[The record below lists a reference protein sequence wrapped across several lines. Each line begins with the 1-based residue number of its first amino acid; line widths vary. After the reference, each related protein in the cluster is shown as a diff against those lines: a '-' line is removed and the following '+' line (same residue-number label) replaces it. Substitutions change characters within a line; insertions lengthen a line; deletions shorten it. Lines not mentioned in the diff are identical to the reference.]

1 MVKNVYIHIPFCRQK
16 CNYCSFISFP
26 KSEKQNEY
34 VDALVKEIKHYYKN
48 EKLNTLYIGGGTPS
62 LLSIDN
68 LKRLIANF
76 NFDNNTEVT
85 IEANPE
91 TIDKEYLIELR
102 SLGFNRLS
110 LGCQTFDENILKIIG
125 RKHSPAQV
133 KDCVKLAQ
141 NLGFDNINLD
151 FMYGL
156 PTQTIE
162 GFENDLKTAV
172 RLGVQ
177 HISLYGLKIDE
188 GCYFYKNP
196 PQNLPDNDVQADMY
210 LKAIEVMTA
219 QGFGHYEISNFSL
232 EGCYSRHNIN
242 YWDNNSY
249 YGFGVSAHG
258 YSGQTRYYNTNDLE
272 EYMTSPTKHENETV
286 LTKQEQLEEEIF
298 LGFRKTSGIN
308 IKDINQKYSID
319 FEKDFKNILAKYLS
333 YGHIRKT
340 GNGYCL
346 TTNGILLSN
355 IILADFLQ

>member
-1 MVKNVYIHIPFCRQK
+1 MVKNVYVHIPFCRQK

-34 VDALVKEIKHYYKN
+34 IDALVREIKYYYKG

-62 LLSIDN
+62 LLGINN
-68 LKRLIANF
+68 LKLLVANF
-76 NFDNNTEVT
+76 NFDNSTEVT

-91 TIDKEYLIELR
+91 TIDKAYLTELR
-102 SLGFNRLS
+102 NIGFNRLS
-110 LGCQTFDENILKIIG
+110 FGCQTFDENILKIIG

-133 KDCVKLAQ
+133 KDYVKLAQ

-151 FMYGL
+151 FIYGL

-162 GFENDLKTAV
+162 GFENDLKTATT
-172 RLGVQ
+172 LGIQ

-188 GCYFYKNP
+188 DCYFYKNP
-196 PQNLPDNDVQADMY
+196 PRNLPDNDVQADMY
-210 LKAIEVMTA
+210 LKAIEVMTRA
-219 QGFGHYEISNFSL
+219 GFNQYEISNFAL
-232 EGCYSRHNIN
+232 EGYYSRHNIN

-249 YGFGVSAHG
+249 YGFGVGAHG
-258 YSGQTRYYNTNDLE
+258 YNGQIRYYNTNNLD
-272 EYMTSPTKHENETV
+272 EYIINPTKHKKENL
-286 LTKQEQLEEEIF
+286 LTKREQLEEEIF

-319 FEKDFKNILAKYLS
+319 FEKDFRIILEKYLS
-333 YGHIRKT
+333 YGHIKKT

-346 TTNGILLSN
+346 TTDGILLSN
-355 IILADFLQ
+355 IVLADFLQ